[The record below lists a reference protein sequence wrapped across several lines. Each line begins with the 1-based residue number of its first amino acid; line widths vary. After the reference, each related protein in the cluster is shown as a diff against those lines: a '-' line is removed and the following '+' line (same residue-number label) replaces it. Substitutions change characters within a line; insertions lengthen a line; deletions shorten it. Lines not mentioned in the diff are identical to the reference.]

1 MSKLWDVMEMAIGD
15 AGRAETLLVDARG
28 LRMLRNDP
36 ERALQ
41 IFELRAQEIA
51 ESIAVRK
58 ARGEQ
63 RDLAVASA
71 RRQTAAGT
79 RLPA

>member
-15 AGRAETLLVDARG
+15 ARRAEG
-28 LRMLRNDP
+28 LMGDPRTRRVLRTDP

-41 IFELRAQEIA
+41 MFELRAQEIA
-51 ESIAVRK
+51 ESIAIRQ

-63 RDLAVASA
+63 RDLAVGNS

>member
-1 MSKLWDVMEMAIGD
+1 MSKLWDVMEMALSD
-15 AGRAETLLVDARG
+15 AGRAEVLFGDPRIRRA
-28 LRMLRNDP
+28 LRSDP
-36 ERALQ
+36 ERLQ
-41 IFELRAQEIA
+41 IFELQAQEIA

-63 RDLAVASA
+63 RDLAVVAT

>member
-1 MSKLWDVMEMAIGD
+1 MSKLWDVMEMALSD
-15 AGRAETLLVDARG
+15 AGRAELLFGDARKRRA
-28 LRMLRNDP
+28 LRDDP
-36 ERALQ
+36 EQVLQ
-41 IFELRAQEIA
+41 IFEMRAQEIA
-51 ESIAVRK
+51 ESIAIRR

-63 RDLAVASA
+63 RDLAVVTT

>member
-1 MSKLWDVMEMAIGD
+1 MSKLWDVMEMALSD
-15 AGRAETLLVDARG
+15 AGRAEMLFGDART
-28 LRMLRNDP
+28 RQALRNDP

-41 IFELRAQEIA
+41 IFEMRAQEIA
-51 ESIAVRK
+51 ESIAIRR

-63 RDLAVASA
+63 RDLAVVRT